1 MKEASTFSASL
12 KKVKK
17 MKIDFNEAVA
27 LLKEKDKILIL
38 THANPDGDTIGS
50 GFALL
55 RALRQ
60 LGKRVKL
67 RNSDIIPS
75 KYNYLFEDLEDD
87 DFEEEFIVSVDV
99 AEKKLLGDKLLPL
112 YGERVNLSLDH
123 HSTSRLFAEKTYCE
137 SESASAC
144 EVIYLVIKALGA
156 EITKEIA
163 NCIFTG
169 MSTDTGCFKYSSVTE
184 RTHILAAE
192 LISFGAEHFKINERM
207 FDTKTQGSLA
217 LYKMCLENLDYF
229 AGGKIASIC
238 VTKDML
244 EKSGTTKSDL
254 DAIKPLTRQ
263 IEGVK
268 IGLTVKEEENGK
280 IGVSVRTDEDVDASA
295 ICANFGGGGHV
306 RAAGCEFR
314 DVSVKEAQ
322 QTVVDY
328 ILKSI
333 L

>member
-1 MKEASTFSASL
+1 
-12 KKVKK
+12 
-17 MKIDFNEAVA
+17 MKIDFNEAVS
-27 LLKEKDKILIL
+27 LLKEKDNILIL
-38 THANPDGDTIGS
+38 THVNPDGDTIGS

-75 KYNYLFEDLEDD
+75 KYAYLYSDLEDD

-112 YGERVNLSLDH
+112 YGDKVNLSFDH

-137 SESASAC
+137 PESASAC
-144 EVIYLVIKALGA
+144 EVLYLVIKALGVK
-156 EITKEIA
+156 ITKEIA
-163 NCIFTG
+163 DCIFTG
-169 MSTDTGCFKYSSVTE
+169 MSTDTGCFRYSNVTE
-184 RTHILAAE
+184 RTHLLAAE
-192 LISFGAEHFKINERM
+192 LISLGADHYKINERM
-207 FDTKTQGSLA
+207 FDTKTKGSLA
-217 LYKMCLENLDYF
+217 LYKMCLDSLSYF
-229 AGGKIASIC
+229 AGGKVASIC

-244 EKSGTTKSDL
+244 KESGTTKSDL

-280 IGVSVRTDEDVDASA
+280 VGVSIRTDEDVDASA
-295 ICANFGGGGHV
+295 VCKNFGGGGHV
-306 RAAGCEFR
+306 RAAGCEFC
-314 DVSVKEAQ
+314 DISVKEAEAR
-322 QTVVDY
+322 VVDY